1 MVDVRIYCKACDI
14 YQRMWRTTAAD
25 MTPLTIIQ
33 PLEVFMK
40 WGLDF
45 MGPFKKVTLR
55 ENKYI
60 VMATCY
66 VSKWVEAKALPNNTA
81 KSTAWFLYEYIICRY
96 GCPIE
101 IVSDQGTHFINDTIE
116 ILSELYSIKHKKST
130 PYYPR
135 CNGQAESSNKTIKS
149 IMTKIVQDEPH
160 NWDEKLQTALWAY
173 RIAYKVTIGMTPFR
187 MVYGTEAVIPLEF
200 AVPSLR
206 LAEQYDMDFN
216 KVLKAR
222 LEELQKLDE
231 LRQRALL
238 EQQVVQ
244 QRRKYWHD
252 SKIKVREFKQGGL
265 VLLY

>member
-1 MVDVRIYCKACDI
+1 
-14 YQRMWRTTAAD
+14 
-25 MTPLTIIQ
+25 MTPLTLIQ

-45 MGPFKKVTLR
+45 MGPFKKVTPR
-55 ENKYI
+55 KNKYI
-60 VMATCY
+60 VMATYY

-81 KSTAWFLYEYIICRY
+81 KSSARFLYEHIICRY

-116 ILSELYSIKHKKST
+116 ILLELFSIKDKKST

-135 CNGQAESSNKTIKS
+135 CNGQAESSIRTIKT

-160 NWDEKLQTALWAY
+160 NWDEKLQTALWAS
-173 RIAYKVTIGMTPFR
+173 RIAYKVTTGMTPFR
-187 MVYGTEAVIPLEF
+187 MVYGTEAVVPLEF

-206 LAEQYDMDFN
+206 MAGQYDMDFN

-231 LRQRALL
+231 QRQRALL
-238 EQQVVQ
+238 E
-244 QRRKYWHD
+244 
-252 SKIKVREFKQGGL
+252 
-265 VLLY
+265 